1 MYTARLILED
11 GAIFEGYSFGA
22 ISSQAGE
29 VVFNTAMTGY
39 TETLS
44 DPSYAG
50 QILTMTWPLVGNYG
64 VPPHR
69 KRNGFAEFFESDR
82 IWVKG
87 LVISEY
93 SEKYSHWNAVESLT
107 EWLIRENVPAI
118 AGIDTRAL
126 TRRLR
131 EKGTMLGKLV
141 VAGKDGSMPDV
152 DFYDPGKENLIAQCS
167 CSSMEE
173 FSLENDGEILPQAC
187 EYYRSERKSRIVL
200 VDCGAKNNIL
210 RSLIFRG
217 AHVIRVPW
225 NYDFTTL
232 DYDGVMVSNGPGDP
246 AWAGETV
253 EILRKA
259 MEREKPIFG
268 ICMGN
273 QILARAA
280 GTTTFRLR
288 YGHRGHNQPVI
299 LAGTHQTWITSQNHG
314 YAVDP
319 LRLSD
324 VWEPSYRNLNDGT
337 CEGIRHKTKP
347 FFSVQ
352 FHPEACGGPR
362 DSGVL
367 FDLFMKKVA
376 ECRDG

>member
-1 MYTARLILED
+1 MPTARLILDD
-11 GAIFEGYSFGA
+11 GTIFEGDSFGA
-22 ISSQAGE
+22 ATSQAGE

-39 TETLS
+39 TESLS

-82 IWVKG
+82 IWVRG
-87 LVISEY
+87 LVVSEY
-93 SEKYSHWNAVESLT
+93 SEKYSHWNAVESLS

-126 TRRLR
+126 TKRLR
-131 EKGTMLGKLV
+131 EKGTMLGKLI
-141 VAGKDGSMPDV
+141 VAGKEP

-167 CSSMEE
+167 CSHIEE
-173 FSLENDGEILPQAC
+173 FSLENEEEILPQARA
-187 EYYRSERKSRIVL
+187 YYRPERKPRIVL

-217 AHVIRVPW
+217 ATVIRVPW
-225 NYDFTTL
+225 NFDYTTL

-246 AWAGETV
+246 AWAEETV

-259 MEREKPIFG
+259 MERNKPIFG

-280 GTTTFRLR
+280 GATTFRLR

-319 LRLSD
+319 LRLND
-324 VWEPSYRNLNDGT
+324 AWEPSYRNLNDGT
-337 CEGIRHKTKP
+337 CEGIRHRTKP

-352 FHPEACGGPR
+352 FHPEASGGPR

-367 FDLFMKKVA
+367 FDLFIKKV
-376 ECRDG
+376 RDHDQL